1 MKKVWVNGTFDILHI
16 GHIKLLEFASTFGEV
31 RVGLDTDQ
39 RIKILKGQ
47 SRPYNNIKD
56 RVNFISSIKYI
67 NSVVV
72 FDSDI
77 ELEQQ
82 IKDWDTDILVIGNDY
97 INKKIIGSHLVKET
111 IEYFDRIPNKS
122 TTQILSYED
131 TSNRRIL

>member
-1 MKKVWVNGTFDILHI
+1 
-16 GHIKLLEFASTFGEV
+16 
-31 RVGLDTDQ
+31 
-39 RIKILKGQ
+39 
-47 SRPYNNIKD
+47 
-56 RVNFISSIKYI
+56 
-67 NSVVV
+67 V

-97 INKKIIGSHLVKET
+97 INKKIIGSHLVKER

>member
-31 RVGLDTDQ
+31 RVGIDTDQ

-97 INKKIIGSHLVKET
+97 INKKIIGSHLVKER